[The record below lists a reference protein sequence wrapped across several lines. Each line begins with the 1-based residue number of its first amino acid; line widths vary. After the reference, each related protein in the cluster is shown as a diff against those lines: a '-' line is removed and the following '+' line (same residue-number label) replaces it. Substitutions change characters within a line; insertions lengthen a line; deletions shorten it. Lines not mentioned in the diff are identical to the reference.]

1 MIPRSFLS
9 LGTLW
14 CWLLMSQQAFE
25 GSVSSPIGLLCLW
38 NIFFFQAAISGSV
51 KHRVVGSRIYDSF
64 VECCRR
70 DFQVFFL
77 MNIII
82 VNNSVQTLMWC
93 EYVNADIECCSEFVF
108 CTESHLL
115 AVKSSLAV
123 QCKITLVGCNKGLEE
138 LRACCQLFEV
148 VPRLKSVNL

>member
-1 MIPRSFLS
+1 
-9 LGTLW
+9 
-14 CWLLMSQQAFE
+14 MSQQAFE

-38 NIFFFQAAISGSV
+38 NIFFFQVAIGGTV

-82 VNNSVQTLMWC
+82 VNDSVQTLM
-93 EYVNADIECCSEFVF
+93 
-108 CTESHLL
+108 
-115 AVKSSLAV
+115 
-123 QCKITLVGCNKGLEE
+123 
-138 LRACCQLFEV
+138 
-148 VPRLKSVNL
+148 